1 MTMEAQVAVMLGR
14 FRPFKLGG
22 NREMVAT
29 KIEILEEVYERLA
42 KQLVDHDR
50 YEVITYICT
59 EMCVMRALKRD
70 EMTIQK
76 YEHYCECVKALTAE
90 IHDYIKATMKYH
102 QPSLSD
108 STISYVSEN
117 YGLHGAFLYSN
128 DNAGVKLSEMGH
140 AVDLAPGSWAV
151 MKLVIAAMVG
161 GDCVASEVPR
171 IINNFRVAFIRQIIE
186 HNT

>member
-1 MTMEAQVAVMLGR
+1 MTMEAQVAVMLNR

-22 NREMVAT
+22 TAETVAT
-29 KIEILEEVYERLA
+29 KIEILEEVYERLV
-42 KQLVDHDR
+42 KQMVDHAR

-59 EMCVMRALKRD
+59 EMCAIRALKRD
-70 EMTIQK
+70 EMSIQE
-76 YEHYCECVKALTAE
+76 YERYCEHVKALIAE
-90 IHDYIKATMKYH
+90 INDCIKATMKYH

-128 DNAGVKLSEMGH
+128 DDAGNKLGEMSL
-140 AVDLAPGSWAV
+140 AVDLAPSSWTV
-151 MKLVIAAMVG
+151 MKLVIADMIG
-161 GDCVASEVPR
+161 EDCVASEVPR
-171 IINNFRVAFIRQIIE
+171 VINNFRTAFIRQIIE